1 MSMEE
6 VMGKKNMKDV
16 KAHQNVSK
24 MGNNP
29 VYNLISPQKPS
40 MYCNFAVC
48 HPPVRD
54 CR

>member
-6 VMGKKNMKDV
+6 VMGKTNMKDV

-24 MGNNP
+24 MRNNP
-29 VYNLISPQKPS
+29 VYNLFSPQKPS

-48 HPPVRD
+48 RPPVRD
-54 CR
+54 CS